1 MVRRGQISLRA
12 YNKANET
19 TIQTLEEYYKIPQGK
34 RNLDDIK
41 ESILTGVPLDK
52 IKQKRKKA
60 ARQEQEQLNLFED
73 TTSGFVGGPALPMQS
88 VQDLFDRLESM
99 SAQTSAVDVVLN
111 LNVESTTKNGNE
123 RLINDDTSIK
133 MGDESQELNK
143 LKRYGKTNYYINNG
157 VLGVIIEGKDLFGR
171 DGGSTKVNVKVPE
184 GFDETVFAKL
194 VAEIKYPNST
204 TPAETERVLNEI
216 RDAIQKSITTN
227 KPVIDKRTQS
237 RIESLEFVI
246 NDYETAIIP
255 DYQQE
260 RKDLV
265 SQRNLASN
273 PALVEKLNTLI
284 AEYDDAIQKATQTV
298 EDTRR
303 ELAKISEKIGK
314 FVKEDTVSEE
324 SILDQLR
331 KINSCFK

>member
-1 MVRRGQISLRA
+1 
-12 YNKANET
+12 
-19 TIQTLEEYYKIPQGK
+19 
-34 RNLDDIK
+34 
-41 ESILTGVPLDK
+41 
-52 IKQKRKKA
+52 
-60 ARQEQEQLNLFED
+60 
-73 TTSGFVGGPALPMQS
+73 
-88 VQDLFDRLESM
+88 
-99 SAQTSAVDVVLN
+99 
-111 LNVESTTKNGNE
+111 
-123 RLINDDTSIK
+123 
-133 MGDESQELNK
+133 
-143 LKRYGKTNYYINNG
+143 

-265 SQRNLASN
+265 SQRNLTSN
-273 PALVEKLNTLI
+273 PALEEKLNKLI
-284 AEYDDAIQKATQTV
+284 AEYDDAIEKATQTV

>member
-1 MVRRGQISLRA
+1 
-12 YNKANET
+12 
-19 TIQTLEEYYKIPQGK
+19 
-34 RNLDDIK
+34 
-41 ESILTGVPLDK
+41 
-52 IKQKRKKA
+52 
-60 ARQEQEQLNLFED
+60 
-73 TTSGFVGGPALPMQS
+73 
-88 VQDLFDRLESM
+88 
-99 SAQTSAVDVVLN
+99 
-111 LNVESTTKNGNE
+111 
-123 RLINDDTSIK
+123 

-284 AEYDDAIQKATQTV
+284 AEYDDAIEKATQTV